1 MRTTHTRLRRAGGL
15 TALLACIGVVV
26 ALKATSAAPASQSVA
41 LPPAVAPTATPTGTP
56 TGTPSG
62 TSPSGTS
69 PSGAAPSGG
78 PVPSASTAPTT
89 KTVAGDVAQ
98 TPYGPVQVE
107 LVISA
112 GRITDV
118 QSLQLPDSAA
128 RSRRLAQLAAPTL
141 RSEVLSAQ
149 SARIDTVSG
158 ATYTSDGYAE
168 SVQYALD
175 HA

>member
-56 TGTPSG
+56 
-62 TSPSGTS
+62 SGTS

-112 GRITDV
+112 GRIKDV